1 MDNRNMVW
9 KTHYCKDVIFFQ
21 VDQWIQWNP
30 NINFNLFF
38 LRNRKIDFRIYKK
51 VQRTKNRQGNLLE
64 EQMLRDYPLKV
75 IIPVTY

>member
-1 MDNRNMVW
+1 MDNHNMVW
-9 KTHYCKDVIFFQ
+9 KTHYGKDVIFFQ

-30 NINFNLFF
+30 NINFNMFF

-64 EQMLRDYPLKV
+64 EQMLRDYLLKV